1 MTIKKI
7 LICFVAALLLL
18 TAIVLFRTWQFK
30 PAAITPIP
38 KANIAVNS
46 QQIAEHLSQAVQ
58 FKTISKEHR
67 SEIDYQQFSAFI
79 SWLAQIYPDV
89 HQQLELKKFN
99 DYTLLFHWRGSEAHN
114 KAILLSA
121 HYDVV
126 PVIAGTESLWSHP
139 PFAGTIDSEHVW
151 GRGTLDDKGSAIT
164 LMEAITHLLAQDYR
178 PKRDVY
184 IALTHDEEIGS
195 KYGAAAIADYFA
207 DAAIALEWSLD
218 EGSFVLDGM
227 IPGVEPKVASINVT
241 EKGYLTLELIAHA
254 KGGHSSMPP
263 SETAVS
269 ILAQAIVNLK
279 NAPVPGGL
287 EGISAQIY
295 DKMARHMPFSSRVLF
310 ANKWLFGSL
319 IENKMSEMN
328 SANAMLRT
336 TTAPTMLSGSEK
348 SNVLPIEAKAKVNF
362 RIHPRD
368 SVESIIAYVNAVID
382 DPRIEIGIVEQ
393 FEPSP
398 VSSSE
403 SPAFK
408 LLANAAQS
416 IHGDLVVVP
425 GLTVGGTDSRRYQ
438 LVADDSYRFLPMTL
452 TSQELTGFHGT
463 NEKISI
469 ENLTK
474 AVQFYNYLI
483 KQSDQNL

>member
-1 MTIKKI
+1 
-7 LICFVAALLLL
+7 
-18 TAIVLFRTWQFK
+18 
-30 PAAITPIP
+30 
-38 KANIAVNS
+38 
-46 QQIAEHLSQAVQ
+46 
-58 FKTISKEHR
+58 
-67 SEIDYQQFSAFI
+67 
-79 SWLAQIYPDV
+79 
-89 HQQLELKKFN
+89 
-99 DYTLLFHWRGSEAHN
+99 
-114 KAILLSA
+114 
-121 HYDVV
+121 
-126 PVIAGTESLWSHP
+126 
-139 PFAGTIDSEHVW
+139 
-151 GRGTLDDKGSAIT
+151 
-164 LMEAITHLLAQDYR
+164 
-178 PKRDVY
+178 
-184 IALTHDEEIGS
+184 
-195 KYGAAAIADYFA
+195 
-207 DAAIALEWSLD
+207 
-218 EGSFVLDGM
+218 
-227 IPGVEPKVASINVT
+227 
-241 EKGYLTLELIAHA
+241 
-254 KGGHSSMPP
+254 
-263 SETAVS
+263 
-269 ILAQAIVNLK
+269 
-279 NAPVPGGL
+279 
-287 EGISAQIY
+287 
-295 DKMARHMPFSSRVLF
+295 
-310 ANKWLFGSL
+310 
-319 IENKMSEMN
+319 MN

-438 LVADDSYRFLPMTL
+438 QVADDSYRFLPMTL

-474 AVQFYNYLI
+474 AVQFYSYLI